1 MEKIVVDA
9 ELGAKLDGK
18 NRQVVLADAS
28 GRMLGYFMPPNILFH
43 LLTGRFDREPTRE
56 EIDAAR
62 EDYRKN
68 GGYTTAEVL
77 GHLAEMDRWFTEQ
90 SR

>member
-18 NRQVVLADAS
+18 TRQVVLADAS
-28 GRMLGYFMPPNILFH
+28 GRMLGYFMPPDVLAE
-43 LLTGRFDREPTRE
+43 LLAGGFEGEPTRAE
-56 EIDAAR
+56 LDAAR
-62 EDYRKN
+62 ESYRKN

-77 GHLAEMDRWFTEQ
+77 AHLADLDRWYEG
-90 SR
+90 RGR